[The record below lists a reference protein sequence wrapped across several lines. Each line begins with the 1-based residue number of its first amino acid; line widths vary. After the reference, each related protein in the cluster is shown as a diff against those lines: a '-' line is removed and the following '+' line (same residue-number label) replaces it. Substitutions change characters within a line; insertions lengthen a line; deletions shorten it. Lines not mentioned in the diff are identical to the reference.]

1 LTPEVAFRVRELL
14 AAKEFADAA
23 GRRRITREL
32 QALGFRVADLAEHVP
47 RRRGGFAAEDLDAL
61 IARGVVRVGRP
72 DFQAQPAGPG
82 R

>member
-32 QALGFRVADLAEHVP
+32 QALGFRVADLAAHVP
-47 RRRGGFAAEDLDAL
+47 RRRGGFVADDLDDL
-61 IARGVVRVGRP
+61 VARGVVRVGHP
-72 DFQAQPAGPG
+72 PVPVAP
-82 R
+82 